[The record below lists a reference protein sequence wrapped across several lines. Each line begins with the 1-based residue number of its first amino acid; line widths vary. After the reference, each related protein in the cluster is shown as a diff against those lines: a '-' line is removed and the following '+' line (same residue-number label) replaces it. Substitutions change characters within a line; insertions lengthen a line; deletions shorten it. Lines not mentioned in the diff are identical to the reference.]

1 MAMSGFRFR
10 KTLVCIGLPISL
22 LPFTNELEKQPF
34 LAVKAFSRL
43 DEWSPGESH
52 SGWVL
57 FASQSVEDDGKGT
70 FVKGGLKICD

>member
-22 LPFTNELEKQPF
+22 LPFTKELEKQPF
-34 LAVKAFSRL
+34 LAVKAFSCL

-52 SGWVL
+52 SGCCL
-57 FASQSVEDDGKGT
+57 HHERVEDDGDSTGWGWG
-70 FVKGGLKICD
+70 VKICD